1 MKKYILHIIIGCICA
16 GITIHYL
23 KVLNADYAAQKEE
36 WNQVAA
42 ETFREALLQE
52 VEWRSRIPYYKSS
65 FGGGVRPLRS
75 QIPDSVI
82 IVTSEYGRRVYW
94 LEKERFKRQLFEG
107 GELNADISYLI
118 EEYPISVDT
127 LHHRWDSLLNLPLIA
142 TTSIRYV
149 MTDLAE
155 RNDTAYAHREHF
167 VFPKDSALVWYLG
180 YRCEAEFVG
189 SVCYPE
195 AWTIWSPFTWAWLFL
210 PWMVGVLFLLFY
222 KKMWTFIKRKF
233 TKKQIVHVADAQIA
247 DAKIYQLG
255 DGAVYDVFSRTIQ
268 KGSAVCKLAPQSG
281 TLFLLFLRTSE
292 HRVTVDEIDQRLWN
306 GQGSKERLHSTVR
319 RLRNELK
326 SAPIELS
333 IEYLGETYQLKT
345 VHFIEENVLVS
356 NGQ

>member
-1 MKKYILHIIIGCICA
+1 MKKYILHIIMGCICA

-23 KVLNADYAAQKEE
+23 KMLNADYAAQKEE
-36 WNQVAA
+36 WNQMAT

-65 FGGGVRPLRS
+65 FGRGVRPLRS

-82 IVTSEYGRRVYW
+82 IVTSEYGQRVYW

-167 VFPKDSALVWYLG
+167 TFPKDSALVWYLG

-189 SVCYPE
+189 SVRYPE
-195 AWTIWSPFTWAWLFL
+195 VWTTWSPFTWGCLFL
-210 PWMVGVLFLLFY
+210 PWMVGILFLFFY
-222 KKMWTFIKRKF
+222 KKVWSLVQRKF
-233 TKKQIVHVADAQIA
+233 TKNKIVHVADAQIA

-255 DGAVYDVFSRTIQ
+255 DGAIYDVFSQTIQ
-268 KGSAVCKLAPQSG
+268 KGNAVGKLAPQSG
-281 TLFLLFLRTSE
+281 SLFLLFLRASE
-292 HRVTVDEIDQRLWN
+292 HRVTTDEIDQCLWH
-306 GQGSKERLHSTVR
+306 GKGTKERIYTAIR

-326 SAPIELS
+326 SAPTEVS
-333 IEYLGETYQLKT
+333 IENLGEVYQLKNA
-345 VHFIEENVLVS
+345 HSIEENQL
-356 NGQ
+356 GQ